1 MFAAKK
7 QPTNS
12 NSAKDI
18 DKLRLAKE
26 KKPKK
31 SKEKNV
37 RRVARSVQETIPY
50 DRVCT
55 NYIFEVSKNHYSKTY
70 SYSDVSYTAASPEE
84 QERIFIAY
92 GDLLNSF
99 DTTDDIQITLHNNVI
114 NK

>member
-50 DRVCT
+50 ERVCT

-70 SYSDVSYTAASPEE
+70 SFSDDVPAADP
-84 QERIFIAY
+84 AAPVPPAVAA
-92 GDLLNSF
+92 LPA
-99 DTTDDIQITLHNNVI
+99 TDNAPAAPP
-114 NK
+114 

>member
-50 DRVCT
+50 ERVCT

-70 SYSDVSYTAASPEE
+70 SFLIPQNSKSSIQSEESCNPYITSP
-84 QERIFIAY
+84 Q
-92 GDLLNSF
+92 S
-99 DTTDDIQITLHNNVI
+99 
-114 NK
+114 KP